1 MLQIVFSAG
10 AGVKT
15 VQVAQTDAAG
25 NTGMNS
31 RNFKRAAPV
40 VNVDGVMLYAQNC
53 AACHGP
59 GLNKPVSG
67 EYPRLA
73 GQHAT
78 YIYWALRQY
87 QIGGNNPNFGRNNAI
102 MAAQVQSL
110 SQSDLKDLAAYI
122 ASLDGNLVLK
132 K

>member
-1 MLQIVFSAG
+1 M
-10 AGVKT
+10 
-15 VQVAQTDAAG
+15 AALG
-25 NTGMNS
+25 TAH
-31 RNFKRAAPV
+31 AADIS
-40 VNVDGVMLYAQNC
+40 NGKALSDSHNC

-102 MAAQVQSL
+102 MSAQVQSL
-110 SQSDLKDLAAYI
+110 SPSDLKDLAAYI
-122 ASLDGNLVLK
+122 ESLDGSLVLK

>member
-1 MLQIVFSAG
+1 MKPSQALQHSF
-10 AGVKT
+10 KT
-15 VQVAQTDAAG
+15 ACAAAALIGMTAFGTAHAADAG
-25 NTGMNS
+25 NGKALS
-31 RNFKRAAPV
+31 
-40 VNVDGVMLYAQNC
+40 DSHNC

-122 ASLDGNLVLK
+122 ESLDGSLVLK

>member
-1 MLQIVFSAG
+1 MMPFKAIPKAIF
-10 AGVKT
+10 KT
-15 VQVAQTDAAG
+15 VGAAVLLAGMTAFNVANAADVSNG
-25 NTGMNS
+25 KALS
-31 RNFKRAAPV
+31 
-40 VNVDGVMLYAQNC
+40 DSHNC

-67 EYPRLA
+67 DYPKLA
-73 GQHAT
+73 GQHAS

-87 QIGGNNPNFGRNNAI
+87 QIGNGNPNFGRNNAI

-122 ASLDGNLVLK
+122 ESLDGALVLK

>member
-1 MLQIVFSAG
+1 MKPSKALRSI
-10 AGVKT
+10 K
-15 VQVAQTDAAG
+15 AACAAALI
-25 NTGMNS
+25 GMTALGTAH
-31 RNFKRAAPV
+31 AADIS
-40 VNVDGVMLYAQNC
+40 NGKALSDSHNC

-102 MAAQVQSL
+102 MSAQVQSL
-110 SQSDLKDLAAYI
+110 SPSDLKDLAAYI
-122 ASLDGNLVLK
+122 ESLDGSLVLK